1 MEQVAEFATSELN
14 TYQFAWVIAHL
25 AGAYRNST
33 LNLEVNGPGQA
44 VINELRNLKRQAAS
58 LGGPQGKDLMNVLGH
73 MQNYMWRKNDNL
85 GGITNSIGWLTTGPS
100 KERMLNYMKD
110 YFERGMMR
118 VRSVDTIEEMKS
130 IVRDGGSIQAGG
142 RGKDD
147 RVIATALAS
156 AAYAEQ
162 LWPRLVQMKITRENN
177 RAQDNMRPED
187 VQGSRAVSTYLK
199 RIGLYS

>member
-1 MEQVAEFATSELN
+1 
-14 TYQFAWVIAHL
+14 
-25 AGAYRNST
+25 
-33 LNLEVNGPGQA
+33 
-44 VINELRNLKRQAAS
+44 LKRQAAS

>member
-1 MEQVAEFATSELN
+1 MLFRS
-14 TYQFAWVIAHL
+14 
-25 AGAYRNST
+25 
-33 LNLEVNGPGQA
+33 
-44 VINELRNLKRQAAS
+44 
-58 LGGPQGKDLMNVLGH
+58 LGH

-118 VRSVDTIEEMKS
+118 VRSLDCIDEMKS

-147 RVIATALAS
+147 RVIASALAA

-162 LWPRLVQMKITRENN
+162 IWPRLVQMKVTRENN
-177 RAQDNMRPED
+177 RAQDAMRPED
-187 VQGSRAVSTYLK
+187 VQSSKVASNYLK
-199 RIGLYS
+199 RIGLYA